1 MTVEEQQNR
10 NMIVIRIREL
20 QDERD
25 QQGGLGFE
33 KTAELKN
40 LQLKANV
47 ENWMYW

>member
-1 MTVEEQQNR
+1 MTVEQQQKQNA
-10 NMIVIRIREL
+10 IVIRIREL
-20 QDERD
+20 QDEKD
-25 QQGGLGFE
+25 QRGALGFE